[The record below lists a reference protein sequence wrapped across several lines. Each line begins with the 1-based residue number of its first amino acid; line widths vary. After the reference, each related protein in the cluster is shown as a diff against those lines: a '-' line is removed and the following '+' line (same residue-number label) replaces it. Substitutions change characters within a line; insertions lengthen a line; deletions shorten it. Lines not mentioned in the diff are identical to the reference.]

1 MYHAHPA
8 MARHGRME
16 LAAPFS
22 YPYGRYVLR
31 DELPVFFVR
40 KAMSTLSEPLVP
52 VLPAETGKRTWITF
66 SRAIRRH
73 CPYCGGGGIFSS
85 YFTLKERC
93 PHCHTLF
100 AYEDGYF
107 LGSYVINIGVTEL
120 AAVGIVIWLM
130 IATSL
135 SVLQLQIIG
144 VILAV
149 GLPIAFYPVAVCLW
163 MVLDLVVHPPSRGS
177 GRPRQ

>member
-1 MYHAHPA
+1 MSESFVPSLPA
-8 MARHGRME
+8 SAGKRFW
-16 LAAPFS
+16 L
-22 YPYGRYVLR
+22 
-31 DELPVFFVR
+31 
-40 KAMSTLSEPLVP
+40 TLS
-52 VLPAETGKRTWITF
+52 
-66 SRAIRRH
+66 RALRRH
-73 CPYCGGGGIFSS
+73 CPYCGAPGIFSS
-85 YFTLKERC
+85 YFTIKERC
-93 PHCHTLF
+93 PRCQTLF

-130 IATSL
+130 VATSL

-163 MVLDLVVHPPSRGS
+163 MVLDLVVHPPGKES
-177 GRPRQ
+177 GRPRA

>member
-1 MYHAHPA
+1 
-8 MARHGRME
+8 
-16 LAAPFS
+16 
-22 YPYGRYVLR
+22 
-31 DELPVFFVR
+31 
-40 KAMSTLSEPLVP
+40 MSTVPEPLVP
-52 VLPAETGKRTWITF
+52 TLPAETGKRFWVTL
-66 SRAIRRH
+66 SRAIRRR
-73 CPYCGGGGIFSS
+73 CPYCGGAGIFSS

-130 IATSL
+130 IATNL

-149 GLPIAFYPVAVCLW
+149 GLPILFYPVAVCLW
-163 MVLDLVVHPPSRGS
+163 MVLDLVVHPPGHNS
-177 GRPRQ
+177 GRPRH